1 MTQATRTF
9 LRFQDPDGTVHYGE
23 LTGPD
28 EIRIMDGPP
37 VGKFKVLRD
46 RRKFEEIKLLAP
58 VDPLDI
64 VAIGLNYRT
73 HADESGMAHPDA
85 PVIFLKASSSV
96 LAPDEPIVLP
106 HMTPSEVDYEAE
118 LAVIIGRT
126 AKNVDE
132 SEALKY
138 VLGYT
143 CGNDVSARDAQLRLD
158 KQWARGKSCDTFCPL
173 GPCLVTGLDPDALR
187 VRSRLNGEVMQDG
200 NTRDLIFSV
209 PRLVSYIS
217 HNKTLRPGD
226 VIMTGTPGGVGF
238 ARTPQVFLKE
248 GDVVEIEV
256 EGIGVLRNPVVSEKI
271 QTPNP

>member
-1 MTQATRTF
+1 MTQTTRTF
-9 LRFQDPDGTVHYGE
+9 LRFRQEDGAVHYGE

-28 EIRIMDGPP
+28 EVRIMDGPP
-37 VGKFKVLRD
+37 IGKFKVLRD
-46 RRKFEEIKLLAP
+46 RCSLSNIKLLAP

-64 VAIGLNYRT
+64 VAIGLNYKS
-73 HADESGMAHPDA
+73 HADESGTPYPDA

-106 HMTPSEVDYEAE
+106 HLTPNEVDYEGE
-118 LAVIIGRT
+118 LAVIIART

-132 SEALKY
+132 AEALKC

-143 CGNDVSARDAQLRLD
+143 CGNDVSARDAQMRLD

-187 VRSRLNGEVMQDG
+187 LQTRLNGQVMQDA
-200 NTRDLIFSV
+200 NTSDLIFNV
-209 PRLVSYIS
+209 AKLVSYVS

-226 VIMTGTPGGVGF
+226 VIMTGTPGGVGW
-238 ARTPQVFLKE
+238 ARKPQVFLRE
-248 GDVVEIEV
+248 GDVVEVDI
-256 EGIGVLRNPVVSEKI
+256 EGIGVLRNPVVMEKP
-271 QTPNP
+271 QSPMP